1 MADSR
6 MASLCGSLTVFFVWE
21 HRINHCLHLVEPLPS
36 LSFGAGNNDTECLA
50 VEDMDAAETENA
62 ILPDRFKRVSKN
74 APFSFQV
81 SVRCIENDGGLGS
94 E

>member
-1 MADSR
+1 
-6 MASLCGSLTVFFVWE
+6 MASLFGSLMVFFVWE

-36 LSFGAGNNDTECLA
+36 LSFCAGNNNTECSA

-62 ILPDRFKRVSKN
+62 ILLDRFKRVSKN
-74 APFSFQV
+74 APFSFRF
-81 SVRCIENDGGLGS
+81 SVRCVENDGGLGS